1 MDHIKSAFYLRTC
14 FCLVMMFF
22 AIGSVVGQ
30 TSRQEKME
38 QLNFMIGEWV
48 GISTAYQND
57 TIVKQVPAM
66 EKISYRLDKNLITID
81 LQSETLKLHTVI
93 YYDDKDEKYYYN
105 SYYKEGTG
113 KYPAEYK
120 DGKFIVSPNKS
131 KRFIFHLTPKGNFQ
145 EYGEKFENGEW
156 IKYFEDN
163 FKKSI
168 EN

>member
-1 MDHIKSAFYLRTC
+1 MHQTNSAYDLRPYL
-14 FCLVMMFF
+14 CLVIMFF
-22 AIGSVVGQ
+22 TNDSVVGQ

-48 GISTAYQND
+48 GISTTYQND

-66 EKISYRLDKNLITID
+66 EKISYRLDKNIITID